1 MTCAR
6 GTNLGRSGCSP
17 ATSVPWQAPWHAAG
31 MVIEYRPLGR
41 TGMRVSPLCLGTM
54 MFGAWGNTDQDECV
68 RMIHTAL
75 DAGVNMIDTADV
87 YAFGETEEIV
97 GRALRGRRDQVVLA
111 TKFGNPM
118 GADPN
123 QQGNSRRWITRAVE
137 DSLRRLGTDWID
149 LYQVHRP
156 DPSVEIDE
164 TLSALSD
171 LVRQGK
177 VRAIGSSVFP
187 AEQLVEAQWAS
198 ALRGLERFGTEQP
211 PYSLLARQAEASVLP
226 TCEKYG
232 LGVLVFSPLN
242 GGWLTGKYTRSGA
255 APADSRAERNAEH
268 FDFRAQEVRSRKLDV
283 AEAVRDLASE
293 AGLSMIHLALG
304 FVLAHRAVTSAI
316 IGPRTLAQLES
327 QLGASEVRL
336 DPDVLDS
343 LDKLVAPGTNLSA
356 DDAGHVPPALTDP
369 SLRRAVR

>member
-1 MTCAR
+1 MAIDY
-6 GTNLGRSGCSP
+6 RS
-17 ATSVPWQAPWHAAG
+17 
-31 MVIEYRPLGR
+31 LGR

-68 RMIHTAL
+68 RMVHAAV
-75 DAGVNMIDTADV
+75 DAGVNVIDTADV

-111 TKFGNPM
+111 TKFGNSM
-118 GADPN
+118 GGDPN
-123 QQGNSRRWITRAVE
+123 RQGNSRRWITRAVE

-156 DPSVEIDE
+156 DPTTDIDE

-177 VRAIGSSVFP
+177 VRAIGTSVFP

-198 ALRGLERFGTEQP
+198 SLRGRERFSTEQP
-211 PYSLLARQAEASVLP
+211 PYSLLARQSEAAVLP
-226 TCEKYG
+226 ACERYG

-268 FDFRAQEVRSRKLDV
+268 FDFRAQEVRTRKLDV
-283 AEAVRDLASE
+283 TEAVRDLAAES
-293 AGLSMIHLALG
+293 GLSMIHLALG
-304 FVLAHRAVTSAI
+304 FVLAHPAVTSAI
-316 IGPRTLAQLES
+316 IGPRTMAQLES
-327 QLGASEVRL
+327 QLGAWDVRL
-336 DPDVLDS
+336 DPDVLDR
-343 LDKLVAPGTNLSA
+343 LDKLVPPGTNLSP
-356 DDAGHVPPALTDP
+356 DDAGHLPPALADP
-369 SLRRAVR
+369 ALRRRH